1 MRSDL
6 STIRIYSRLL
16 DTCEQARLWH
26 VLRALDTEGIGRVY
40 FAVPEIALLMS
51 VSTQTIYRWLKQG
64 LGVWWRSRRRV
75 DGQIELYLFGV
86 AKVACAL
93 GVDGLGAIAEV
104 PLSDLTRMGSKS
116 LATALEAEYRQ
127 KQAYWAAK
135 KAKKGQAKKSVFDPY
150 DAASSDSFP
159 GAKGMA
165 VVNNGFQI
173 PGASIAGIARVIG
186 RSQSTV
192 KRRLNNRW
200 RIEREIEPIQ
210 KKRVATE
217 LDDPELLFQLQESG
231 VGFVVTENALGHARV
246 LKVLNDSVR
255 SKVVVL
261 GCNIYAQGYEL
272 LSCRGTRG
280 RVRRMLKSVGN

>member
-1 MRSDL
+1 MHPDL

-26 VLRALDTEGIGRVY
+26 VLRALDTEGTGRVY
-40 FAVPEIALLMS
+40 FEVSDIAFLMN
-51 VSTQTIYRWLKQG
+51 VSANTIYRWLKAG

-75 DGQIELYLFGV
+75 DDQVELYLSGI

-93 GVDGLGAIAEV
+93 GVDGLGAIADV
-104 PLSDLTRMGSKS
+104 PLSDLTRMGSKA
-116 LATALEAEYRQ
+116 LATTLEAEYRQ
-127 KQAYWAAK
+127 RQAYWAAK
-135 KAKKGQAKKSVFDPY
+135 KAKKGQAKKSVIDPHEV
-150 DAASSDSFP
+150 ASSDHFQ
-159 GAKGMA
+159 GANRMA

-173 PGASIAGIARVIG
+173 PGASIAGIAKTVE
-186 RSQSTV
+186 RSQSTI

-200 RIEREIEPIQ
+200 RIERNIEPIQ

-217 LDDPELLFQLQESG
+217 LDDPELLFRLKESG
-231 VGFVVTENALGHARV
+231 IGFLVQENALGHTRV
-246 LKVLNDSVR
+246 LKVLNDGL

-280 RVRRMLKSVGN
+280 RVRKLLKGLGN

>member
-1 MRSDL
+1 MYPEL

-26 VLRALDTEGIGRVY
+26 VLRALDTEGTGRVY
-40 FAVPEIALLMS
+40 FGVSDMAALMS

-64 LGVWWRSRRRV
+64 LGIWWRSRRRV
-75 DGQIELYLFGV
+75 DGQVELYLSGV

-104 PLSDLTRMGSKS
+104 PLSELTRMGSKA

-127 KQAYWAAK
+127 RQAYWAAK
-135 KAKKGQAKKSVFDPY
+135 KAKKGQAKKSVFDPH

-165 VVNNGFQI
+165 VVNDGFQI
-173 PGASIAGIARVIG
+173 PGASIAGIARVVE
-186 RSQSTV
+186 RSQSTI

-200 RIEREIEPIQ
+200 RVERDIEAIQ

-217 LDDPELLFQLQESG
+217 LDDPGLLFQLKESG
-231 VGFVVTENALGHARV
+231 IGFVVQENALGCTRV
-246 LKVLNDSVR
+246 LKVLTDSGR
-255 SKVVVL
+255 SKIVVL

-272 LSCRGTRG
+272 MSCRGTRG
-280 RVRRMLKSVGN
+280 RVRKMLKDVGN